1 MTAIAAA
8 MKKSGIDTDA
18 TRLYALATECLR
30 SANAAPARALSAFLD
45 AVCDAG
51 GLAVKLI
58 PREGMEPFAIDYLEQ
73 VARDMRGEG
82 MRSQD
87 RGGGHVQR
95 AQQGQNVVAPTKAD
109 DGCGHLAGA
118 HQGHMF
124 AAAPSSPASD
134 DERVIMSAPT
144 EARRVAPLVIATHA
158 APRPPAG
165 KPRGLAEMQRVMK
178 VTTIFESFL
187 LRDGTPIGELR
198 YSQLDRFIADNA
210 REAALLRMIRNH
222 ARPADPN
229 ERIKNIVKAKDLQR
243 FVQLAAQEAQNA

>member
-18 TRLYALATECLR
+18 TRLYARATECLR

-87 RGGGHVQR
+87 RGGGQPSR
-95 AQQGQNVVAPTKAD
+95 AQQGHLKTAPTKVD
-109 DGCGHLAGA
+109 DGCGQRNIAQEGQTAG
-118 HQGHMF
+118 
-124 AAAPSSPASD
+124 AAPSSPASD
-134 DERVIMSAPT
+134 DERATSRSPEKASSS
-144 EARRVAPLVIATHA
+144 EPLVIATHA

-165 KPRGLAEMQRVMK
+165 KPRGLAEMQRFMK

-210 REAALLRMIRNH
+210 QEAALLRMIRNH

-229 ERIKNIVKAKDLQR
+229 ERIKNIVKEKDLQR